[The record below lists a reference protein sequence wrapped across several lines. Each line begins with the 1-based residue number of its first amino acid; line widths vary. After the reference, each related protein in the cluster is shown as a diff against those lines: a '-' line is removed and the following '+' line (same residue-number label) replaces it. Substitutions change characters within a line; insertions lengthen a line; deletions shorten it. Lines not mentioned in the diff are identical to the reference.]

1 MTILHDPLLKSTTR
15 SRLYSL
21 LYTPADNRL
30 WERLKAII
38 MRNAVLVGASHASF
52 MYKAVNYSCDENKIL
67 PRPRNQLDP
76 RLVDQMQEYL
86 ADAEDLTKEKPII
99 VAHLT
104 QVLNASDHPADWLKL
119 LIPAL
124 HEPVQ
129 ALLAENTFDSK
140 RMSDA
145 AVEAFLEQHR
155 DAVRMTKARL
165 VTNLITV

>member
-1 MTILHDPLLKSTTR
+1 MISQHDPLLKSTAR

-21 LYTPADNRL
+21 LYTPANNRL

-76 RLVDQMQEYL
+76 RLVDQMNEYL
-86 ADAEDLTKEKPII
+86 VDAKDLADEKPI
-99 VAHLT
+99 VTAHLT
-104 QVLNASDHPADWLKL
+104 QVLNASDHPADWLRL

-124 HEPVQ
+124 HGPVQ
-129 ALLAENTFDSK
+129 ALLAEGTFDCK

-145 AVEAFLEQHR
+145 AVEEFLQQHQV
-155 DAVRMTKARL
+155 AVRMTKARL
-165 VTNLITV
+165 VINLITV